1 MNKILCSLAL
11 CFGLIGSALAV
22 QTCPPPGFGPVAE
35 GCVTDPDETVVVPYF
50 NTRNNWSARYSITNP
65 TDKKITVTV
74 RAIDV
79 DGYVRAYNHYV
90 LGPNDMIVSSIGKG
104 SKAGSSFW
112 YVPENEK
119 SCQFYANS
127 EFDIDEGY
135 LTITSEDFT
144 TFGPGGFCGN
154 DYELTDVK
162 KLSYEYTL
170 WTEKGTLL
178 NDYRELPSLQE
189 PIRTAWTKNGGRST
203 DWVVNLKT
211 SPGYGQCTAFEY
223 LVSNRDGN
231 SFQTYDV
238 TEPGPAGW
246 ANFKMCHKVNVI
258 HFGKPILD
266 TQVGVQAEDQMP
278 FLNNTAVFNDPNA
291 GWAQLMTEG
300 RGVSIRSEY

>member
-1 MNKILCSLAL
+1 MKKLLAAIILSLSGIAV
-11 CFGLIGSALAV
+11 SHAV
-22 QTCPPPGFGPVAE
+22 QTCPPPGFGPWAE
-35 GCVTDPDETVVVPYF
+35 GCVIDPDETVVVPYF

-65 TDKKITVTV
+65 TDKKVAVTV
-74 RAIDV
+74 RAVDV

-90 LGPNDMIVSSIGKG
+90 LGPNDMIVSSINKG
-104 SKAGSSFW
+104 SQAGKSFW
-112 YVPENEK
+112 YVPDNDK
-119 SCQFYANS
+119 SCKFYPNS

-178 NDYRELPSLQE
+178 NDYRELPSLQD
-189 PIRTAWTKNGGRST
+189 PARTAWTKNLGRST

-211 SPGYGQCTAFEY
+211 SPGYGQCASFEY
-223 LVSNRDGN
+223 LVANRDGD

-238 TEPGPAGW
+238 SEPGPAGYV
-246 ANFKMCHKVNVI
+246 NFPLCHKVNVV
-258 HFGKPILD
+258 HFGKPILN
-266 TQVGVQAEDQMP
+266 TTVGVQAEDHIP
-278 FLNNTAVFNDPNA
+278 FLSTDAFTDPNA
-291 GWAQLMTEG
+291 GWMQLITPAHT
-300 RGVSIRSEY
+300 VTIRSEY

>member
-1 MNKILCSLAL
+1 MLKQLICA
-11 CFGLIGSALAV
+11 GLLLFASTAAFAV
-22 QTCPPPGFGPVAE
+22 QSCPPPGFGPWAE

-50 NTRNNWSARYSITNP
+50 NTRNNWSARYSILNP
-65 TDKKITVTV
+65 TDKKVTVTV
-74 RAIDV
+74 RAVDV

-90 LGPNDMIVSSIGKG
+90 LGPNDMIVSSISKGATPGK
-104 SKAGSSFW
+104 SWW

-162 KLSYEYTL
+162 SLSYEYTL

-178 NDYRELPSLQE
+178 NDYRELPTLQN
-189 PIRTAWTKNGGRST
+189 PVRTAWTKNQGRST

-211 SPGYGQCTAFEY
+211 SPGLGACTELEY
-223 LVSNRDGN
+223 LVSNRDGV

-246 ANFKMCHKVNVI
+246 ANFRLCHKVNVV

-266 TQVGVQAEDQMP
+266 TQVGVQAEEQIP

-291 GWAQLMTEG
+291 GWVQLIAPA
-300 RGVSIRSEY
+300 RSVSIRSEY

>member
-1 MNKILCSLAL
+1 MKKIFCLLAL
-11 CFGLIGSALAV
+11 CFGLTGTALAV
-22 QTCPPPGFGPVAE
+22 QPCPPPGFGPWAE

-65 TDKKITVTV
+65 TDKKIAVTV
-74 RAIDV
+74 RAVDV

-90 LGPNDMIVSSIGKG
+90 LSPNDMIVSSIVKG
-104 SKAGSSFW
+104 SKAGTSFW

-162 KLSYEYTL
+162 KLGYEYTL

-178 NDYRELPSLQE
+178 NDYRELPSLQS

-211 SPGYGQCTAFEY
+211 SPGYGQCESFEY
-223 LVSNRDGN
+223 LVSNRDGV

-238 TEPGPAGW
+238 TEPGPAGY
-246 ANFKMCHKVNVI
+246 ANFKLCHKVNVV

-266 TQVGVQAEDQMP
+266 SGVGVQAEDQMW
-278 FLNNTAVFNDPNA
+278 FLNNASAFADPNA
-291 GWAQLMTEG
+291 GWVQLMTEG

>member
-1 MNKILCSLAL
+1 MKKIVCAIALSLG
-11 CFGLIGSALAV
+11 FVGSALAV
-22 QTCPPPGFGPVAE
+22 QTCPAPGFGPWAE

-50 NTRNNWSARYSITNP
+50 NTRNNWSARYSILNP
-65 TDKKITVTV
+65 TDKKVTVTV
-74 RAIDV
+74 RAVDV

-90 LGPNDMIVSSIGKG
+90 LGPNDMIVSSISKG
-104 SKAGSSFW
+104 SAEGKSFW

-144 TFGPGGFCGN
+144 TFGPAGFCGN
-154 DYELTDVK
+154 DYQITDVK
-162 KLSYEYTL
+162 KLGYEYTL
-170 WTEKGTLL
+170 WTEKNTLL
-178 NDYRELPSLQE
+178 NDYRELPSLQD
-189 PIRTAWTKNGGRST
+189 PVRTAWTKNGGRST

-211 SPGYGQCTAFEY
+211 SPGYGQCAAFEY

-246 ANFKMCHKVNVI
+246 ANFQLCHKVNVI

-266 TQVGVQAEDQMP
+266 THVGVQAEDQMP
-278 FLNNTAVFNDPNA
+278 FLNNQEAFKDPNA
-291 GWAQLMTEG
+291 GWVQLITPA
-300 RGVSIRSEY
+300 RSVSIRSEY